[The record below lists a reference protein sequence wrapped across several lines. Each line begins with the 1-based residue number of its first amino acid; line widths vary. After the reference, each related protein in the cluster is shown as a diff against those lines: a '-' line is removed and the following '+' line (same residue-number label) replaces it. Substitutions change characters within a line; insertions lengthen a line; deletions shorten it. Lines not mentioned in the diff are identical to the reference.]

1 MKKIVVILLF
11 LALCVS
17 IAFADAILAFELPEY
32 EVLVG
37 KQVRPKAVAQGIDGK
52 ITYTWT
58 SSDIAVATVANG
70 VVTGKGAGQAIIT
83 CTAKA
88 IDGSSYDAS
97 CTVEVLKPISSIKV
111 EKQKVTLAALNHTWS
126 DRDPEYGEEPFYYQT
141 IVTILPEDATN
152 KTLKWSSS
160 DPFVALVKDDG
171 MVQGWAKAGTTTIKV
186 EATDGSGRYATF
198 QVTVPEVYTTE
209 NKIVIDSE
217 AGVEWGYQMNGSF
230 STMSTKDNG
239 VFSYEKIENYGGIEK
254 IRIIPHKE
262 GVGAIV
268 LKSGNTRK
276 DIPVT
281 VKASAVR
288 SNKTYP
294 QHKVSTILTDKDKYL
309 DKKISIANASGVGTQ
324 LAPRESLESFKD
336 KADWDNRYNS
346 YCGYAIMRVQEN
358 TLQYFAVECQNTQSF
373 SEKENVKIYGQIVG
387 YMTYKSETG
396 LSYDCPILAF
406 ATVEDKQK

>member
-1 MKKIVVILLF
+1 MKKAFFLFALCALLF
-11 LALCVS
+11 SA
-17 IAFADAILAFELPEY
+17 AMADIVFAFELPEY

-37 KQVRPKAVAQGIDGK
+37 KQVRPKAVAQNIDGK

-58 SSDIAVATVANG
+58 SSDTAVATVANG

-88 IDGSSYDAS
+88 SDGSTYDAS
-97 CTVEVLKPISSIKV
+97 CAVSVIKPISSIKV
-111 EKQKVTLAALNHTWS
+111 EKKKVTLVNLDIGA
-126 DRDPEYGEEPFYYQT
+126 DKRPEYGEEPFYYQPV
-141 IVTILPEDATN
+141 VTISPEDATN
-152 KTLKWSSS
+152 QTLKWSSS
-160 DPFVALVKDDG
+160 DLTVAWIDKNG
-171 MVQGWAKAGTTTIKV
+171 MIFGVSAGTAIIKA
-186 EATDGSGRYATF
+186 EATDGSGRYVTF

-209 NKIVIDSE
+209 NKVVIDSE
-217 AGVEWGYQMNGSF
+217 DGVEWGYQMNGSF

-239 VFSYEKIENYGGIEK
+239 VFSYEKIESYGGIEK
-254 IRIIPHKE
+254 IRIIPKKE

-309 DKKISIANASGVGTQ
+309 DKKISIANASGVGAQ

-358 TLQYFAVECQNTQSF
+358 TLQYFAVECQNAQSF